1 MKNILNSIIRYSLLL
16 SAFGVLTLTLWAC
29 NDNEDDFKGG
39 SKLPISRVSIIPMPT
54 SLTHGMNNIS
64 IPQEVTFSNELKGIN
79 AELLTQTLSSISS
92 SVSPTDNANA
102 FIKVHSDPTLKEEGY
117 KIAVNDEGCHIYYN
131 TPVGLLW
138 GVQTMRQILVQHS
151 SANGYKSI
159 PRLTLSDTPKKEWRG
174 FHIDVARHMFSMEF
188 LKKIVDQLS
197 FYKINKFQIHL
208 TDDQGWRIEIKKY
221 PELTTIGGWR
231 KFDKYDKEMLEKS
244 ETDKSYVIDPRYV
257 RNTDE
262 YGGFYTQ
269 AQIAD
274 LVAYATA
281 RGIEVIPEIDMPG
294 HFSAGIKAYPHLSCT
309 GEAGWGEEFSY
320 PVCAGK
326 TQNYQFFKDIIDEVS
341 ALFPS
346 THFHIGGDE
355 VEKDN
360 WTKCPDCQKLIR
372 EENLINVDGLQN
384 YFIKHMA
391 DYVRTQKGKEVMAWD
406 DAFIEREPQE
416 LLYTYWRDWKADQP
430 AKITQQGYP
439 LIFMEWGRFYL
450 SATPSDDL
458 LKSLYEFEFEPQFKG
473 IVKSNVIGYQACV
486 WTEWIPNEGK
496 FGEHVFPS
504 LQAFAELSWGSSR
517 DWSSF
522 SSRIPWHLE
531 WLKKNGIS
539 PRTPDFVK

>member
-1 MKNILNSIIRYSLLL
+1 MKNILSKIMHHSFALC
-16 SAFGVLTLTLWAC
+16 AFGIATLTMSAC
-29 NDNEDDFKGG
+29 SDNDNDYDGG
-39 SKLPISRVSIIPMPT
+39 RNLPITRVSIIPMPV
-54 SLTHGMNNIS
+54 SLVHGHTNIS
-64 IPQEVTFSNELKGIN
+64 IPKDVTISNELKGIN
-79 AELLTQTLSSISS
+79 AELLKGALSEVTN
-92 SVSPTDNANA
+92 SVSESANGSA
-102 FIKVHSDPTLKEEGY
+102 FIQIHTDQSLKEEGY
-117 KIAVNDEGCHIYYN
+117 KIIVNDDGCHIYYN
-131 TPVGLLW
+131 SPVGLLW
-138 GVQTMRQILVQHS
+138 GVQTMRQILVQR
-151 SANGYKSI
+151 SASNGYNSI
-159 PRLTLSDTPKKEWRG
+159 PRLTLSDTPKKAWRG
-174 FHIDVARHMFSMEF
+174 FHIDVARHMFSMEY

-197 FYKINKFQIHL
+197 FYKINKLQIHL

-221 PELTTIGGWR
+221 PELTSIGGWR
-231 KFDKYDKEMLEKS
+231 EFDKYDKECIEKAK
-244 ETDKSYVIDPRYV
+244 TDNSYTIDTRFI
-257 RNTDE
+257 RNNNE

-269 AQIAD
+269 AELAD
-274 LVAYATA
+274 LIAYATD

-294 HFSAGIKAYPHLSCT
+294 HFSAGIKAFPKLSCT

-326 TQNYQFFKDIIDEVS
+326 TENYQFFKDIIDEVA

-372 EENLINVDGLQN
+372 DKNLINVDGLQN

-416 LLYTYWRDWKADQP
+416 LIYTYWRDWKNKQP
-430 AKITQQGYP
+430 GMITQQGFP
-439 LIFMEWGRFYL
+439 LIFMEWGRFYF
-450 SATPSDDL
+450 SATPSDEH

-473 IVKSNVIGYQACV
+473 IVKNNVLGYQACV
-486 WTEWIPNEGK
+486 WTEMIPNEEK

-504 LQAFAELSWGSSR
+504 LQAFAELSWGSPR

-522 SSRIPWHLE
+522 SSRIPWHLK
-531 WLKKNGIS
+531 WLKDNGIS
-539 PRTPDFVK
+539 PRTPDFIK